1 MPRSRKVFK
10 KRKGTFFKG
19 RNITSSSNSTLDAD
33 VSNNDIKTDIKN
45 PCAKERK
52 IPDLNASFST
62 FEGNIGVINA
72 IMNLN
77 ILSFVFK
84 NDVRCKKCDNGMDM
98 QVLKNNSGLAISFVL
113 KCCVCPYRVEFS
125 SSDYHEGTQRATVN
139 TRYVYA
145 MRSIGRGAEAGRM
158 FCALMNLPQPPTR
171 FAPYNKRLL
180 NAVKLVSEET
190 MQKATQEAVL
200 ENGSNNNI
208 AVAVDG
214 TWQKRVFTLEV
225 EQVKRLEFPAVSIC
239 NFNRMRKFVL
249 SRDAPLLLSER
260 SSSFYCNAA
269 NDSERDEIKESLQQ
283 FYEMDEEWR
292 WRKGHK
298 PSDFMQKCLFHSRF
312 CPRNRLSYF
321 QNLRY
326 GNCITFNKLN
336 KEMETLA
343 VSDVGPN
350 TGLILELNL
359 QSFFYHPSTK
369 ALGARVVI
377 HLPNETPNPEDQGF
391 NAN

>member
-45 PCAKERK
+45 TCAKERK

-145 MRSIGRGAEAGRM
+145 MRSIGRGAEAGQM
-158 FCALMNLPQPPTR
+158 FCALMNLLSHQQDLPRTTR
-171 FAPYNKRLL
+171 
-180 NAVKLVSEET
+180 
-190 MQKATQEAVL
+190 
-200 ENGSNNNI
+200 
-208 AVAVDG
+208 
-214 TWQKRVFTLEV
+214 
-225 EQVKRLEFPAVSIC
+225 
-239 NFNRMRKFVL
+239 NF
-249 SRDAPLLLSER
+249 
-260 SSSFYCNAA
+260 
-269 NDSERDEIKESLQQ
+269 
-283 FYEMDEEWR
+283 
-292 WRKGHK
+292 
-298 PSDFMQKCLFHSRF
+298 
-312 CPRNRLSYF
+312 
-321 QNLRY
+321 
-326 GNCITFNKLN
+326 
-336 KEMETLA
+336 
-343 VSDVGPN
+343 
-350 TGLILELNL
+350 
-359 QSFFYHPSTK
+359 
-369 ALGARVVI
+369 
-377 HLPNETPNPEDQGF
+377 
-391 NAN
+391 

>member
-214 TWQKRVFTLEV
+214 TWQKRGS
-225 EQVKRLEFPAVSIC
+225 LEFVSMTTSTAAVFSSTRTQPRKQPRGRALDRDTNYIISGSI
-239 NFNRMRKFVL
+239 RIV
-249 SRDAPLLLSER
+249 
-260 SSSFYCNAA
+260 Y
-269 NDSERDEIKESLQQ
+269 
-283 FYEMDEEWR
+283 
-292 WRKGHK
+292 
-298 PSDFMQKCLFHSRF
+298 
-312 CPRNRLSYF
+312 
-321 QNLRY
+321 
-326 GNCITFNKLN
+326 
-336 KEMETLA
+336 
-343 VSDVGPN
+343 
-350 TGLILELNL
+350 LNL
-359 QSFFYHPSTK
+359 TGCVACH
-369 ALGARVVI
+369 
-377 HLPNETPNPEDQGF
+377 
-391 NAN
+391 

>member
-214 TWQKRVFTLEV
+214 TWQKREKPKSKKSLVEQKTNDNDTKDKTDLYRKTGRDSTLGWKLEV
-225 EQVKRLEFPAVSIC
+225 KLKRIVSRQTRGKTGEVRPEESKKTSAALLIPPAVS
-239 NFNRMRKFVL
+239 
-249 SRDAPLLLSER
+249 RD
-260 SSSFYCNAA
+260 N
-269 NDSERDEIKESLQQ
+269 
-283 FYEMDEEWR
+283 M
-292 WRKGHK
+292 
-298 PSDFMQKCLFHSRF
+298 
-312 CPRNRLSYF
+312 
-321 QNLRY
+321 
-326 GNCITFNKLN
+326 
-336 KEMETLA
+336 
-343 VSDVGPN
+343 
-350 TGLILELNL
+350 
-359 QSFFYHPSTK
+359 
-369 ALGARVVI
+369 
-377 HLPNETPNPEDQGF
+377 
-391 NAN
+391 

>member
-98 QVLKNNSGLAISFVL
+98 QILKNNSGLAISFVL

-214 TWQKRVFTLEV
+214 TWQKRVLIIPEHCEESIDSLHNHFSDPVKYLLKRKSSYASQEGPLSHSEYNCDLNFLRAIGSDIASQFHPIKRKEMNPRVTKIVKFKESKLWYDSHYG
-225 EQVKRLEFPAVSIC
+225 KRLDA
-239 NFNRMRKFVL
+239 NFM
-249 SRDAPLLLSER
+249 
-260 SSSFYCNAA
+260 
-269 NDSERDEIKESLQQ
+269 
-283 FYEMDEEWR
+283 
-292 WRKGHK
+292 
-298 PSDFMQKCLFHSRF
+298 
-312 CPRNRLSYF
+312 
-321 QNLRY
+321 
-326 GNCITFNKLN
+326 
-336 KEMETLA
+336 
-343 VSDVGPN
+343 
-350 TGLILELNL
+350 
-359 QSFFYHPSTK
+359 
-369 ALGARVVI
+369 AL
-377 HLPNETPNPEDQGF
+377 
-391 NAN
+391 

>member
-214 TWQKRVFTLEV
+214 TWQKRAL
-225 EQVKRLEFPAVSIC
+225 VKRHSIYTKME
-239 NFNRMRKFVL
+239 N
-249 SRDAPLLLSER
+249 SSTPLHR
-260 SSSFYCNAA
+260 SNQTSS
-269 NDSERDEIKESLQQ
+269 
-283 FYEMDEEWR
+283 
-292 WRKGHK
+292 
-298 PSDFMQKCLFHSRF
+298 PSKVGNQE
-312 CPRNRLSYF
+312 NGF
-321 QNLRY
+321 Q
-326 GNCITFNKLN
+326 
-336 KEMETLA
+336 
-343 VSDVGPN
+343 
-350 TGLILELNL
+350 
-359 QSFFYHPSTK
+359 
-369 ALGARVVI
+369 
-377 HLPNETPNPEDQGF
+377 
-391 NAN
+391 

>member
-125 SSDYHEGTQRATVN
+125 SSDYHERTQRATVN

-214 TWQKRVFTLEV
+214 TWQKRALLK
-225 EQVKRLEFPAVSIC
+225 QMPLKRARDVSHLFIC
-239 NFNRMRKFVL
+239 
-249 SRDAPLLLSER
+249 DASACE
-260 SSSFYCNAA
+260 
-269 NDSERDEIKESLQQ
+269 
-283 FYEMDEEWR
+283 
-292 WRKGHK
+292 
-298 PSDFMQKCLFHSRF
+298 
-312 CPRNRLSYF
+312 
-321 QNLRY
+321 
-326 GNCITFNKLN
+326 NKLW
-336 KEMETLA
+336 A
-343 VSDVGPN
+343 GV
-350 TGLILELNL
+350 
-359 QSFFYHPSTK
+359 
-369 ALGARVVI
+369 
-377 HLPNETPNPEDQGF
+377 
-391 NAN
+391 